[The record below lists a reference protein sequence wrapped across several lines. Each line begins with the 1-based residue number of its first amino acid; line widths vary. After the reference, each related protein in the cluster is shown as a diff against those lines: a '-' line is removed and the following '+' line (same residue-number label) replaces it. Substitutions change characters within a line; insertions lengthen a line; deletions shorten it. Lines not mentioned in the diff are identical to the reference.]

1 MSNKPNLEGN
11 CENIDCNRPLHRKT
25 AHTLFNENINEYQA
39 ICRFCFIKN
48 PAYGRKKVTQ

>member
-25 AHTLFNENINEYQA
+25 AHTLFNANINEYQA
-39 ICRFCFIKN
+39 ICRFCILEN
-48 PAYGRKKVTQ
+48 PAYGKKKVTQ